1 MSSSVIDLAGPDD
14 PPARKRRRSDSD
26 DDVIDLCGAES
37 AAPRGAEPGA
47 PFVFSIDLTG
57 DDDPDAA
64 SVADV
69 KPKPEGIAALA
80 DALQRTFD
88 LTLDDDDDGDGDAA
102 GASAAGAADILAAE
116 RRHIHRWLREGA
128 ARVLRDYKL
137 VENEHARP
145 GRPLYERFARCW
157 RAAADKRVRLVF
169 HGTPEHNV
177 ENICRTGLDPA
188 RRSGQA
194 HGRGEYFGGDAA
206 VSLGYCQGGCKM
218 LVFAVMLDASGLTAD
233 LRQHNIVVINK
244 PEHQLPLFVLG
255 FENPQR
261 AAQEAARAAAAA
273 AAARQRKVARRR
285 RAQQQ
290 SFVSA
295 LARGIQARAGNG
307 R

>member
-1 MSSSVIDLAGPDD
+1 MRCHWRSRCVDISSRASCGGVGRSTGTLPPEGNGRHGGRAATRSCFSSWSYCSLLRWRPLSRSRWFSTSSVDGARVGGGAAGST
-14 PPARKRRRSDSD
+14 AA
-26 DDVIDLCGAES
+26 GAGGG
-37 AAPRGAEPGA
+37 AATAGA
-47 PFVFSIDLTG
+47 S
-57 DDDPDAA
+57 
-64 SVADV
+64 
-69 KPKPEGIAALA
+69 
-80 DALQRTFD
+80 
-88 LTLDDDDDGDGDAA
+88 AA